1 MRYYKFTNNGYIV
14 LVGIGNGGT
23 EITEEEYNAIQNAIA
38 SKPTPTETTDYM
50 LTENLEWVAFAV
62 EPVDPDIDEAEAFNI
77 IFGGAE

>member
-38 SKPTPTETTDYM
+38 NKPTPTETTDYM
-50 LTENLEWVAFAV
+50 LTEDLEWVAFAV
-62 EPVDPDIDEAEAFNI
+62 EPVNPDIDETEAFNI
-77 IFGGAE
+77 IFGGEE